1 MIHHQLRADGHHQ
14 VDGFEHQ
21 RQAKDFAER
30 PLKTVYAANQRA
42 QVNAVADAVGGEGAA
57 GPGLKRHAG
66 KTVRQFRQ
74 ADGPAPARR
83 IMQHRAVPLDTDQ
96 HHEMVELPVQNTGEF
111 QRAELVNIK

>member
-1 MIHHQLRADGHHQ
+1 M
-14 VDGFEHQ
+14 
-21 RQAKDFAER
+21 
-30 PLKTVYAANQRA
+30 YAANQRA

-83 IMQHRAVPLDTDQ
+83 IMQHRAVPLILTSTTKWLNSQ
-96 HHEMVELPVQNTGEF
+96 CKIQGVSA
-111 QRAELVNIK
+111 R